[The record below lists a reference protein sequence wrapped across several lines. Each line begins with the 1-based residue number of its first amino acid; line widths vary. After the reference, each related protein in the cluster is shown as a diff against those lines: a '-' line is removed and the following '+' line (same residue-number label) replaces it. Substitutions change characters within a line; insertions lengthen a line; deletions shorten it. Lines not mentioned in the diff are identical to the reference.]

1 MDVKKLLILIA
12 LTLPGWLL
20 AQNYADYKLYASYNF
35 EQGTAEDNQS
45 NTSMELKG
53 ARIVDDPVRGKVLS
67 FDRVKSQYAVI
78 TPAPVIG
85 DTLSLSFWYKRS
97 SFDGDELWK
106 QIFEFYS
113 STNGSNIYL
122 MPIYGYDDNS
132 SGIVSCANKINNG
145 IWEPLYGPRIEKDN
159 TWHHI
164 ALVVA
169 GVSWNYYLDGKKVGS
184 KKILSPISLLDLTHL
199 YFGVNPDRSP
209 HPSTGS
215 IDDVNIYHY
224 PLSASQ
230 VAQIYAGE
238 AITEPLPEGPITF
251 LFDNDLKEEGG
262 RITIEGS
269 GYSFEE
275 DSQRGQ
281 VVKLEAGGQLQ
292 FSDNIIPDEA
302 STLNFLY
309 KKESIDDADHGKYI
323 YRAFKDE
330 NNGYGLK
337 IKVDG
342 DAAYVVL
349 ETIVEGEKI
358 ETVGSE
364 LLESGK
370 WNAIS
375 VVHGVTPRII
385 IRVYQNGKQTAA
397 KVAVNPYNLGLD
409 KWSLGST
416 VASESAGGLYDELMV
431 DDYAMDVEDVA
442 YYYSSTL
449 MSPVEITVNCSN
461 KYQTI
466 RNFGSSDAWNADWL
480 GRLWPEAKKN
490 RLAELL
496 FSKELDENGNP
507 KGMGLSCW
515 RFNIG
520 SGSATQGDDAGMGDS
535 KRTECFLNPDG
546 TYTWERQTGQLW
558 FLRKAALEYGV
569 EDLLG
574 FMNSPPIYM
583 TKHGYA
589 YNKDNGSNYI
599 LAEDKYDD
607 YALFAAEVV
616 DHFDKE
622 GIHFDYISPMNE
634 PQYAWAGGQEGSPAT
649 DQEIA
654 DVIKAMSSAFA
665 AKQLT
670 TQLTF
675 AEAGF
680 LGSAE
685 SQIPKFWG
693 NEQPTMKVAGLPN
706 VSNIVSAHSYWADQ
720 DAQGMYD
727 TRVNFRKAMDAV
739 NPPLE
744 YFQSEYSL
752 LDGGY
757 SWGHPGSE
765 GGFSEIECAI
775 SLARMLHVDLVVANA
790 TGWHWWTT
798 FESGSHYG
806 ESRFALIE
814 APTVE
819 GLNDGFIHGTKL
831 LYTLGQYSRFVRPGM
846 KRVEAKRSDNLSV
859 VDALKNDM
867 YSSYINEATQ
877 QVVIIATN
885 SRTVKRPFTFKV
897 ENISGNTDLEFTPY
911 VTSEGDNMKAYP
923 KIKEGDVFTIPPLSV
938 VTFVSGSGD
947 ISSVTTVKEEDKNRD
962 IHIQPNPVRD
972 EATVSSGSP
981 MKNVTLYDVYGKLVY
996 RQSDINE
1003 KICKLSLSGLLPG
1016 MYVVK
1021 VETDNGCKTQ
1031 KMIKK

>member
-1 MDVKKLLILIA
+1 MKRILILIA
-12 LTLPGWLL
+12 LLLPICVL
-20 AQNYADYKLYASYNF
+20 AQNYADYKLYASYDF
-35 EQGTAEDNQS
+35 EQDAIDAQGNTA
-45 NTSMELKG
+45 MELRG
-53 ARIVDDPVRGKVLS
+53 ARIVDDQERGKVLS

-78 TPAPVIG
+78 TPAPVVG

-97 SFDGDELWK
+97 SFDNDEGWK

-113 STNGSNIYL
+113 STNGSNVYL
-122 MPIYGYDDNS
+122 MPIYGYDDKL
-132 SGIVSCANKINNG
+132 SGIVCSANNINSS
-145 IWEPLYGPRIEKDN
+145 IWEPLYGSRIEADN
-159 TWHHI
+159 TWHHV

-169 GVSWNYYLDGKKVGS
+169 GTSWNYYLDGKKVAS
-184 KKILSPISLLDLTHL
+184 KKILAPLSLLNLTHF

-209 HPSTGS
+209 HPTTGS
-215 IDDVNIYHY
+215 VDDVNIYHY

-230 VAQIYAGE
+230 IAQIYAGE
-238 AITEPLPEGPITF
+238 PITEPLPEGPVTF
-251 LFDNDLKEEGG
+251 LFDNNLNEEGG
-262 RITIEGS
+262 RISIEGS
-269 GYSFEE
+269 KYSFV
-275 DSQRGQ
+275 DDPQRGK
-281 VVKLEAGGQLQ
+281 VVKLDIEGQLN
-292 FSDNIIPDEA
+292 FSDNIIPQGP
-302 STLNFLY
+302 STISFLY
-309 KKESIDDADHGKYI
+309 KKESISSTDEGKYI
-323 YRAFKDE
+323 YQASKDA
-330 NNGYGLK
+330 NNSYGIK
-337 IKVDG
+337 MKVDG
-342 DAAYVVL
+342 NVAYLVL
-349 ETIVEGEKI
+349 EIVKNGEKN
-358 ETVGSE
+358 EVVGSE
-364 LLESGK
+364 LFEPGK
-370 WNAIS
+370 WYTIAIS
-375 VVHGVTPRII
+375 YATTPRVMMRI
-385 IRVYQNGKQTAA
+385 YQNEKQTAV
-397 KVAVNPYNLGLD
+397 KPAVDIESLGLA
-409 KWSLGST
+409 KWSLGGT
-416 VASESAGGLYDELMV
+416 TASESAGGFYDKFMV
-431 DDYAMDVEDVA
+431 DNYAMDVEDIA
-442 YYYSSTL
+442 YYYSSNLT
-449 MSPVEITVNCSN
+449 SPLNITVNVAD

-507 KGMGLSCW
+507 KGIGLSCW

-520 SGSATQGDDAGMGDS
+520 SGSATQGDDAGMDDS

-607 YALFAAEVV
+607 YALFTAEVV

-634 PQYAWAGGQEGSPAT
+634 PQYAWTGGQEGSPAT

-654 DVIKAMSSAFA
+654 DVIKAMSSAFV

-685 SQIPKFWG
+685 NQIPKFWG
-693 NEQPTMKVAGLPN
+693 DEEPTMKVAGLPN

-727 TRVNFRKAMDAV
+727 TRVNLKKAMDAV

-757 SWGHPGSE
+757 SWGHPGGSV
-765 GGFSEIECAI
+765 GSFREIECAI
-775 SLARMLHVDLVVANA
+775 SLARMLHVDLVVAGA

-814 APTVE
+814 APTAKD
-819 GLNDGFIHGTKL
+819 LNDGFIHGTKL
-831 LYTLGQYSRFVRPGM
+831 LYALGQYSRFVRPGM
-846 KRVEAKRSDNLSV
+846 KRVNVSRSDDFSV

-867 YSSYINEATQ
+867 YSAYVNEETN
-877 QVVIIATN
+877 QVVIVATN
-885 SRTVKRPFTFKV
+885 SRAIERPFCFEI
-897 ENISGNTDLEFTPY
+897 ENLAVNTGLEFTPY
-911 VTSEGDNMKAYP
+911 ITSENENMTACP
-923 KIKEGDVFTIPPLSV
+923 KIKEGEVFTLPPLSI
-938 VTFVSGSGD
+938 VTLVSDVADPTS
-947 ISSVTTVKEEDKNRD
+947 IIEEKINDREPVYVR
-962 IHIQPNPVRD
+962 PNPVTD
-972 EATVSSGSP
+972 EAIIHSVSS
-981 MKNVTLYDVYGKLVY
+981 MQDVVLYDIYGKPVSQ
-996 RQSDINE
+996 QSNIDDE
-1003 KICKLSLSGLLPG
+1003 VCKLSLSGLPSG
-1016 MYVVK
+1016 IYIVK
-1021 VETDNGCKTQ
+1021 VRTRGGDNIQ
-1031 KMIKK
+1031 KVIKK

>member
-1 MDVKKLLILIA
+1 MGIKKFLIFIALIL
-12 LTLPGWLL
+12 PGYLS
-20 AQNYADYKLYASYNF
+20 AQNYADYKLYTSYDF
-35 EQGTAEDNQS
+35 EQGANDSQS

-53 ARIVDDPVRGKVLS
+53 ARIIDDPVRGKVLY

-85 DTLSLSFWYKRS
+85 DTVSLSFWYKRS
-97 SFDGDELWK
+97 SFDSDEGWK
-106 QIFEFYS
+106 QVFEFYS

-122 MPIYGYDDNS
+122 MPIYGYDDKS
-132 SGIVSCANKINNG
+132 SGIVCGAQTFNTG
-145 IWEPLYGPRIEKDN
+145 VWETLYGTRIDADN
-159 TWHHI
+159 TWHHV

-169 GVSWNYYLDGKKVGS
+169 GTSWNYYLDGKRVAS
-184 KKILSPISLLDLTHL
+184 KKIFASLSLLDMTHL
-199 YFGVNPDRSP
+199 YFGVNPNRSP
-209 HPSTGS
+209 HPTTGS
-215 IDDVNIYHY
+215 VDDIKIYHY

-230 VAQIYAGE
+230 IAQIYAGE
-238 AITEPLPEGPITF
+238 VITEALPEGPITF
-251 LFDNDLKEEGG
+251 LFDNNLKEEGG
-262 RITIEGS
+262 RIAIEGS
-269 GYSFEE
+269 KYSFVQ

-281 VVKLEAGGQLQ
+281 AVKMEAGGQLK
-292 FSDNIIPDEA
+292 FLDNIIPEGA
-302 STLNFLY
+302 STINFLY
-309 KKESIDDADHGKYI
+309 KKESIDDVDQGKYI
-323 YRAFKDE
+323 YQASKDE
-330 NNGYGLK
+330 NNSYGLK

-342 DAAYVVL
+342 DAAYLVL
-349 ETIVEGEKI
+349 ETIVEGVKT

-364 LLESGK
+364 LLKPGE

-375 VVHGVTPRII
+375 MVHAITPRII

-397 KVAVNPYNLGLD
+397 KTAVKPYSLGLD
-409 KWSLGST
+409 KWSLGSI
-416 VASESAGGLYDELMV
+416 VASQSADGFYDEFMIE
-431 DDYAMDVEDVA
+431 DYAMDIEDIA
-442 YYYSSTL
+442 YYYSSML
-449 MSPVEITVNCSN
+449 MSPVEITVDYSD

-466 RNFGSSDAWNADWL
+466 RNFGSSDAWDADLL
-480 GRLWPEAKKN
+480 GRYWPEAKKN

-507 KGMGLSCW
+507 KGIGLSCW

-569 EDLLG
+569 EDILG

-607 YALFAAEVV
+607 YATFTAEVV

-634 PQYAWAGGQEGSPAT
+634 PQYTWAGGQEGSPAT

-654 DVIKAMSSAFA
+654 NVIKAMSRAFA

-685 SQIPKFWG
+685 SQVPKFWG
-693 NEQPTMKVAGLPN
+693 NEQPAMKVAGLPN
-706 VSNIVSAHSYWADQ
+706 VSNIVSAHSYWADNS
-720 DAQGMYD
+720 AEGMYN
-727 TRVNFRKAMDAV
+727 TRVNFRKAMDAI
-739 NPPLE
+739 NPSLE

-757 SWGHPGSE
+757 SWGHPGGSV
-765 GGFSEIECAI
+765 GSFREIECAMA
-775 SLARMLHVDLVVANA
+775 LARMLHVDLVVANA

-798 FESGSHYG
+798 FAPTNHLG

-814 APTVE
+814 AQTTKD
-819 GLNDGFIHGTKL
+819 LKDGFFSDTKL

-846 KRVEAKRSDNLSV
+846 KRVEVKRSDNLSV
-859 VDALKNDM
+859 VEALKNDM
-867 YSSYINEATQ
+867 YSAYINEETK
-877 QVVIIATN
+877 QVVIVAINT
-885 SRTVKRPFTFKV
+885 RTIKKAFKFAV
-897 ENISGNTDLEFTPY
+897 ENLPVGTGLEFTPY
-911 VTSEGDNMKAYP
+911 VTSEDDNMKAYP
-923 KIKEGDVFTIPPLSV
+923 EVKAGELFTMPPLSV
-938 VTFVSGSGD
+938 VTFVSEPVD
-947 ISSVTTVKEEDKNRD
+947 VSSIKKETEDVNFKV
-962 IHIQPNPVRD
+962 HPNPVTDDATISCRD
-972 EATVSSGSP
+972 FIR
-981 MKNVTLYDVYGKLVY
+981 NVMLYDVYGK
-996 RQSDINE
+996 R
-1003 KICKLSLSGLLPG
+1003 
-1016 MYVVK
+1016 
-1021 VETDNGCKTQ
+1021 
-1031 KMIKK
+1031 

>member
-1 MDVKKLLILIA
+1 MNIKKLLILIA
-12 LTLPGWLL
+12 LILPGWLL

-35 EQGTAEDNQS
+35 EQGTAEDNLS

-97 SFDGDELWK
+97 SFDSDGAWK

-122 MPIYGYDDNS
+122 MPMYENTS
-132 SGIVSCANKINNG
+132 SSAIVCDAKSFNEG
-145 IWEPLYGPRIEKDN
+145 VWETLYGSQIEKNN

-169 GVSWNYYLDGKKVGS
+169 GTSWNYYLDGKKVGS
-184 KKILSPISLLDLTHL
+184 RKILSLISLLDLTHL

-323 YRAFKDE
+323 YRVFKDE

-375 VVHGVTPRII
+375 VVHAVTPRII

-397 KVAVNPYNLGLD
+397 KVAVNPYNLGFD

-416 VASESAGGLYDELMV
+416 VASESAGGFYDELMV

-449 MSPVEITVNCSN
+449 MSPVEVTVDCSN

-466 RNFGSSDAWNADWL
+466 RNFGSSDAWDTDLL
-480 GRLWPEAKKN
+480 GRYWPEAKKN

-675 AEAGF
+675 AEAGS
-680 LGSAE
+680 LSRSM

-693 NEQPTMKVAGLPN
+693 SEQSAMKVAGLPN
-706 VSNIVSAHSYWADQ
+706 VSNIVSAHSYWDDTNAER
-720 DAQGMYD
+720 MYN
-727 TRVNFRKAMDAV
+727 TRVKFREKLNTTNTD
-739 NPPLE
+739 LE

-752 LDGGY
+752 LDNGY
-757 SWGHPGSE
+757 TWGHPGSH
-765 GGFSEIECAI
+765 GGNLREIECAM

-798 FESGSHYG
+798 FAPANHYG

-814 APTVE
+814 AQTTKD
-819 GLNDGFIHGTKL
+819 LTDGFFSDTKL

-911 VTSEGDNMKAYP
+911 VTSEDDNMKAYP
-923 KIKEGDVFTIPPLSV
+923 KIKEGEVFTIPPLSV
-938 VTFVSGSGD
+938 VTFVSGSAD

-1016 MYVVK
+1016 MYIVK
-1021 VETDNGCKTQ
+1021 VETENGCKTQ

>member
-1 MDVKKLLILIA
+1 MRRILILIA
-12 LTLPGWLL
+12 LMLPIYVF
-20 AQNYADYKLYASYNF
+20 AQNYADYKLYASYDF
-35 EQGTAEDNQS
+35 EQDANDVQGNTA
-45 NTSMELKG
+45 MELRG
-53 ARIVDDPVRGKVLS
+53 ARIVDDQERGKVLS
-67 FDRVKSQYAVI
+67 LDRIKSQYAVI
-78 TPAPVIG
+78 TPAPIIG

-97 SFDGDELWK
+97 SYDGDELWK

-122 MPIYGYDDNS
+122 MPIYGYDDKL
-132 SGIVSCANKINNG
+132 SGIVCSANNINSG
-145 IWEPLYGPRIEKDN
+145 IWEPLYGTRIEADN
-159 TWHHI
+159 AWHHI

-169 GVSWNYYLDGKKVGS
+169 GTSWNYYLDGKKVSS
-184 KKILSPISLLDLTHL
+184 KKILAPLSLLDLTHL

-209 HPSTGS
+209 HPNTCS

-230 VAQIYAGE
+230 IAQIYAGE
-238 AITEPLPEGPITF
+238 TITEPLPEGPITF
-251 LFDNDLKEEGG
+251 LFDNNLEEKGK

-269 GYSFEE
+269 KYSFV
-275 DSQRGQ
+275 DDAQRGQ
-281 VVKLEAGGQLQ
+281 VVKLAAEGQLN
-292 FSDNIIPDEA
+292 FSDNIIPQGS
-302 STLNFLY
+302 STISFLY
-309 KKESIDDADHGKYI
+309 KKESISSADEGKYI
-323 YRAFKDE
+323 YQASKDAD
-330 NNGYGLK
+330 NSYGIK
-337 IKVDG
+337 MKVDG
-342 DAAYVVL
+342 DAAYLVL
-349 ETIVEGEKI
+349 EIIKNGEKS
-358 ETVGSE
+358 EVVGSE
-364 LLESGK
+364 LFEPGR
-370 WNAIS
+370 WYTIAIS
-375 VVHGVTPRII
+375 HAMTPRVMMRI
-385 IRVYQNGKQTAA
+385 YQNEKQTAV
-397 KVAVNPYNLGLD
+397 KTAVDTESLGLT
-409 KWSLGST
+409 KWSLGGT
-416 VASESAGGLYDELMV
+416 TASESAGGLYDKFMV
-431 DDYAMDVEDVA
+431 DNYAMDVEDIA
-442 YYYSSTL
+442 YYYSSNLT
-449 MSPVEITVNCSN
+449 SPLNITVNVAD
-461 KYQTI
+461 KHQTI

-496 FSKELDENGNP
+496 FSKDLDENGNP
-507 KGMGLSCW
+507 KGIGLSCW

-520 SGSATQGDDAGMGDS
+520 SGSATQGDDAGMDDS

-607 YALFAAEVV
+607 YALFTAEVV

-654 DVIKAMSSAFA
+654 NVIKAMSSAFS

-685 SQIPKFWG
+685 TQIPKFWG
-693 NEQPTMKVAGLPN
+693 NNEPTMKVAGLPN
-706 VSNIVSAHSYWADQ
+706 VSNIVSAHSYWADK

-727 TRVNFRKAMDAV
+727 TRVNFKRAMDAV

-757 SWGHPGSE
+757 SWGHPGGSV
-765 GGFSEIECAI
+765 GSFREIECAI

-814 APTVE
+814 APTAKDI
-819 GLNDGFIHGTKL
+819 NDGFIHGTKL

-846 KRVEAKRSDNLSV
+846 KRVEVSRSDDFSV

-867 YSSYINEATQ
+867 YSAYVNEETN
-877 QVVIIATN
+877 QVVIVATN
-885 SRTVKRPFTFKV
+885 SRAIERPFRFEI
-897 ENISGNTDLEFTPY
+897 ENLGANAGLEFTPY
-911 VTSEGDNMKAYP
+911 VTSEDDNMKAYP
-923 KIKEGDVFTIPPLSV
+923 KIKEGDLFTMPPLSV
-938 VTFVSGSGD
+938 ITFVSEAADPSSIAEGEKMEDIYIRPNPITDEAIINSGSHMRNVMLYD
-947 ISSVTTVKEEDKNRD
+947 IYGKAVYQ
-962 IHIQPNPVRD
+962 QPN
-972 EATVSSGSP
+972 
-981 MKNVTLYDVYGKLVY
+981 
-996 RQSDINE
+996 IND
-1003 KICKLSLSGLLPG
+1003 KICKLSLSGLSSG
-1016 MYVVK
+1016 IYVVR
-1021 VETDNGCKTQ
+1021 VETCNGNITQ
-1031 KMIKK
+1031 KVIKK